1 MSRSG
6 GSGIEL
12 ARRSSGVSVHDTRCR
27 RFADPLGALG
37 RRPRRRLGW
46 GMAAV
51 VEFVVVEAE
60 RLRPGHNLCSPVLMR
75 GRWEVAARCAAAAV
89 GAAAAGAA
97 AAGGVAAA
105 GDEPA
110 AAAVVA
116 AAAGQLAIVVVG
128 VAAVVVAAVPGGKE
142 PTAANDYYAE

>member
-12 ARRSSGVSVHDTRCR
+12 ARRSGGLSVHDTRCR

-46 GMAAV
+46 GMAVVVVV

-60 RLRPGHNLCSPVLMR
+60 RLRPGHNLCSPALMR
-75 GRWEVAARCAAAAV
+75 GRWEVAAGRVAVAAV
-89 GAAAAGAA
+89 GAAVAGE
-97 AAGGVAAA
+97 VAAA
-105 GDEPA
+105 VDELA
-110 AAAVVA
+110 AVA
-116 AAAGQLAIVVVG
+116 AAAGQLATVVVG
-128 VAAVVVAAVPGGKE
+128 VAAVVAAAVPGGE
-142 PTAANDYYAE
+142 EQAAANDYYAE